1 MIVNKQKE
9 RLFQF
14 LLGVFF
20 TVICISFIV
29 PFWMIISV
37 SFTNEVDV
45 VNYGYRII
53 PVNIDLSAYEY
64 LIKDYMTIV
73 NAYKVTIITSFSG
86 TFLHLLFTSMCAFA
100 LSRFDFRY
108 RSQITFYMF
117 FTMLFSG
124 GLVPSYILMTQYLQL
139 KDTYWALIIP
149 IVGNVWNLFLMRTFF
164 QQIPFSIVESAKID
178 GAGDFRIYLQ
188 LILPLSTPALAT
200 IGLMQLLNGWNSW
213 YSALL
218 YINSSDLYP
227 LQYLLQVMLR
237 NIQEITSNMMNNP
250 NLSMEATDLP
260 TESLRMAMCIVAI
273 GPMLMVFPF
282 FQKYFTKGLTVGS
295 VKG

>member
-1 MIVNKQKE
+1 MIKNKNGEKM
-9 RLFQF
+9 FQIG
-14 LLGVFF
+14 LGVFF
-20 TVICISFIV
+20 AIVCIGFIV
-29 PFWMIISV
+29 PFWMLISI
-37 SFTNEVDV
+37 SLTSDV
-45 VNYGYRII
+45 ETAKIGYRLF
-53 PVNIDLSAYEY
+53 PMNVDFSAYNF
-64 LIKDYMTIV
+64 IFKDYGTILD
-73 NAYKVTIITSFSG
+73 AYKVTAISSFAG
-86 TFLHLLFTSMCAFA
+86 TFLHLLITSMCAFA
-100 LSRFDFRY
+100 LSRFDFKY
-108 RSQITFYMF
+108 RSQITFYLF
-117 FTMLFSG
+117 FTMLFNG
-124 GLVPSYILMTQYLQL
+124 GLVPYYILMTQYLNV

-149 IVGNVWNLFLMRTFF
+149 VVSNIWNLFLMRTFF

-178 GAGDFRIYLQ
+178 GAGDFRIYFK

-200 IGLMQLLNGWNSW
+200 VGLMQLLNGWNSW

-250 NLSMEATDLP
+250 NLAMEATNLP